1 MDKISAGALQQN
13 AGSSKELPAF
23 EVGQLKYNN
32 MDRQKYFDKAGEIF
46 DYYLDRYDA
55 GNKDIDEL
63 NSWLRQRSTN
73 QRTRLQGKDI
83 DELNSWMRLADH
95 FLRIKDWPVPASAL
109 WDEKMFTFN
118 IGELKANDA
127 ERLSSDFKDCQL
139 VSVTKNSLT
148 DSEEQKMR
156 EIKRSIES
164 SLDIVDDEVSKY
176 AKLYGYDDLKDVIE
190 MVNCINDNLRCPM
203 IQQDGFITMCQFGMT
218 DRQAEKM
225 EKLAGTPINFVELF

>member
-55 GNKDIDEL
+55 G
-63 NSWLRQRSTN
+63 S
-73 QRTRLQGKDI
+73 KDI

>member
-55 GNKDIDEL
+55 G
-63 NSWLRQRSTN
+63 S
-73 QRTRLQGKDI
+73 KDI

-176 AKLYGYDDLKDVIE
+176 AKLYGYDDLKDIIE

>member
-1 MDKISAGALQQN
+1 
-13 AGSSKELPAF
+13 
-23 EVGQLKYNN
+23 

-55 GNKDIDEL
+55 G
-63 NSWLRQRSTN
+63 S
-73 QRTRLQGKDI
+73 KDI

-176 AKLYGYDDLKDVIE
+176 AKLYGYDDLKDIIE